1 VNKWYIWV
9 SLSSGSPVYAL
20 KSGPSGYVVW
30 AYGVVSGSNGDT
42 VVAPIDWMDVKL
54 W

>member
-1 VNKWYIWV
+1 MGLPKFGITCLC
-9 SLSSGSPVYAL
+9 SEIGTKRLCG
-20 KSGPSGYVVW
+20 G